1 MGRTLPVPVA
11 CRVCGDKS
19 FGKHYGVYC
28 CDGCSC
34 FFKRSIRRK
43 MLYTCIAGK
52 GNCVID
58 KARRNWCPH
67 CRLQKCF
74 SVHMNTAAVQ
84 EERGPRKSN
93 KCKTMNSSSTSSRS
107 TPCYRS
113 AVGAVLC
120 HATPFSALGGSAMH
134 HAEGTSPFKKVTPEA
149 SLLRETIPFA
159 FPTVALQVPTRGLQ
173 GEFYHEIAAQ
183 ILLVSLR
190 QARRNEHFGI
200 LSRSDQDCILRHVWN
215 ELFLLH
221 AAYWPID
228 VSALIR
234 RALNNGHISKAA
246 NNSASP
252 NSTSRLLRR
261 SLELCQNLQLDA
273 VELSLLETL
282 ILCRKDLAV
291 TTEDAKRLES
301 IQDRTQVALAHY
313 AAQSSPHQPSRF
325 GRLLL
330 ALPVLCGPTAQSTSS
345 QLYEVFITRE

>member
-1 MGRTLPVPVA
+1 MWAGRTLPVPVA

-67 CRLQKCF
+67 CRLQRCF

-84 EERGPRKSN
+84 EERGPRKSK
-93 KCKTMNSSSTSSRS
+93 KCKTMNSSSTGSRTAS
-107 TPCYRS
+107 CYRS

-120 HATPFSALGGSAMH
+120 HATSLSALGGNTVH
-134 HAEGTSPFKKVTPEA
+134 HAEENSPFKKVMPD
-149 SLLRETIPFA
+149 SSILRETIPYA

-190 QARRNEHFGI
+190 QARRNEHFCV
-200 LSRSDQDCILRHVWN
+200 LSRSDQDIILRHVWS

-234 RALNNGHISKAA
+234 RALNSGHMHQHGTKAVT
-246 NNSASP
+246 NN
-252 NSTSRLLRR
+252 T
-261 SLELCQNLQLDA
+261 NLA
-273 VELSLLETL
+273 M
-282 ILCRKDLAV
+282 
-291 TTEDAKRLES
+291 TTEDVKRLES

-330 ALPVLCGPTAQSTSS
+330 VLPVLCGPTAQGLHAMLFRPIIGDVPVEHVIVT
-345 QLYEVFITRE
+345 I